1 MMGLHDYTRLA
12 RGGVTDCRNTAVS
25 VPVACGPMWKS
36 GHVDEAT
43 WAALAATLT
52 LLGLV
57 WTWIAYRRRGVTGG
71 MRALGFTMLPVAA
84 WLTGTLEMFTEMA
97 GSATDWATGLV
108 FNPVTW
114 TGIGLGGFGIVL
126 IVISGYL
133 RDRQLARGQEAAAP
147 GKAAKPGRRQL
158 PEAAS
163 TRDPGKRIVDDDG
176 TDDLADIEA
185 ILKRRG
191 IQ

>member
-1 MMGLHDYTRLA
+1 
-12 RGGVTDCRNTAVS
+12 VS
-25 VPVACGPMWKS
+25 GPDPCGPMWKS
-36 GHVDEAT
+36 GPVDEAT

-52 LLGLV
+52 VLGLV
-57 WTWIAYRRRGVTGG
+57 WTWISYRRRGVTGG

-108 FNPVTW
+108 FNPITW

-133 RDRQLARGQEAAAP
+133 RDRQLARGQEAKALGTATKP
-147 GKAAKPGRRQL
+147 GKRRL

-163 TRDPGKRIVDDDG
+163 SRDPGGSMVGDDG
-176 TDDLADIEA
+176 ADDLADIEA

-191 IQ
+191 IK

>member
-1 MMGLHDYTRLA
+1 M
-12 RGGVTDCRNTAVS
+12 
-25 VPVACGPMWKS
+25 
-36 GHVDEAT
+36 DEAT

-52 LLGLV
+52 LLGVV
-57 WTWIAYRRRGVTGG
+57 WTVLAYRRRGAAAG

-84 WLTGTLEMFTEMA
+84 WLTGTLEMFTEIS
-97 GSATDWATGLV
+97 GSLTDWATGLV
-108 FNPVTW
+108 FNPITW
-114 TGIGLGGFGIVL
+114 AGIGLGGFGVVL

-133 RDRQLARGQEAAAP
+133 RDRQLARGQGAGAP
-147 GKAAKPGRRQL
+147 EKPRKRGKPQL

-163 TRDPGKRIVDDDG
+163 TRDPDAGSIVDDDI
-176 TDDLADIEA
+176 ADIEA

>member
-1 MMGLHDYTRLA
+1 
-12 RGGVTDCRNTAVS
+12 
-25 VPVACGPMWKS
+25 
-36 GHVDEAT
+36 VDEAT

-57 WTWIAYRRRGVTGG
+57 WTWIAFRRRGVTGG

-108 FNPVTW
+108 FNPITW

-133 RDRQLARGQEAAAP
+133 RDRQLARAQDGTATPAP
-147 GKAAKPGRRQL
+147 KRPL
-158 PEAAS
+158 PEAQS
-163 TRDPGKRIVDDDG
+163 TRAPKSGSIVDDDG

-191 IQ
+191 IK

>member
-1 MMGLHDYTRLA
+1 
-12 RGGVTDCRNTAVS
+12 
-25 VPVACGPMWKS
+25 MWKS

-57 WTWIAYRRRGVTGG
+57 WTYVSYRRRGAIAA
-71 MRALGFTMLPVAA
+71 MRALGFTTLPVAA
-84 WLTGTLEMFTEMA
+84 WLTGTLEMFTEIG
-97 GSATDWATGLV
+97 GSVADWAAGLV
-108 FNPVTW
+108 FSPITW
-114 TGIGLGGFGIVL
+114 TGIGLAGFGVVL

-133 RDRQLARGQEAAAP
+133 RDRQLAP
-147 GKAAKPGRRQL
+147 GKDGKRQL

-163 TRDPGKRIVDDDG
+163 TRDARGKIVDADG

>member
-1 MMGLHDYTRLA
+1 
-12 RGGVTDCRNTAVS
+12 
-25 VPVACGPMWKS
+25 
-36 GHVDEAT
+36 VDEAT

-57 WTWIAYRRRGVTGG
+57 WTWISYRRRGVTGG

-84 WLTGTLEMFTEMA
+84 WLTGTLEMFTEIA
-97 GSATDWATGLV
+97 GSVTDWATGLV
-108 FNPVTW
+108 FSPITW

-133 RDRQLARGQEAAAP
+133 RDRQLARGQEPSTPKKVTKP
-147 GKAAKPGRRQL
+147 GKRQL

-163 TRDPGKRIVDDDG
+163 TRDPGSGPVVD
-176 TDDLADIEA
+176 DDLADIEA

>member
-1 MMGLHDYTRLA
+1 
-12 RGGVTDCRNTAVS
+12 
-25 VPVACGPMWKS
+25 MWKS
-36 GHVDEAT
+36 GDVDEAT

-57 WTWIAYRRRGVTGG
+57 WTWVSYRRRGAISA
-71 MRALGFTMLPVAA
+71 MRALGFTTLPVAA
-84 WLTGTLEMFTEMA
+84 WLTGTLEMFTEIS
-97 GSATDWATGLV
+97 GSVGDWATSLA

-133 RDRQLARGQEAAAP
+133 RDRQLARGPQASGTEKSRP
-147 GKAAKPGRRQL
+147 RQL
-158 PEAAS
+158 PEAAG
-163 TRDPGKRIVDDDG
+163 TRDPGAGSVVD
-176 TDDLADIEA
+176 DDLADIEA

>member
-1 MMGLHDYTRLA
+1 M
-12 RGGVTDCRNTAVS
+12 
-25 VPVACGPMWKS
+25 
-36 GHVDEAT
+36 DEAT

-57 WTWIAYRRRGVTGG
+57 WTWISFRRRGVPGG

-84 WLTGTLEMFTEMA
+84 WLTGTLQMFTEIA
-97 GSATDWATGLV
+97 GSVTDWATGLV
-108 FNPVTW
+108 FNPITW

-133 RDRQLARGQEAAAP
+133 RDRQLARGQAAGAS
-147 GKAAKPGRRQL
+147 GVAGKPGRTGKPQL
-158 PEAAS
+158 QAGTP
-163 TRDPGKRIVDDDG
+163 TRDSGAGPVLD
-176 TDDLADIEA
+176 DDLADIEA

>member
-1 MMGLHDYTRLA
+1 
-12 RGGVTDCRNTAVS
+12 
-25 VPVACGPMWKS
+25 MWKS
-36 GHVDEAT
+36 GYVDEAT

-57 WTWIAYRRRGVTGG
+57 WTWISYRRRGVAGG

-97 GSATDWATGLV
+97 GSVTDWATGLV
-108 FNPVTW
+108 FNPITW

-126 IVISGYL
+126 IVVSGYL

-147 GKAAKPGRRQL
+147 GKAAKPGKRQL

-163 TRDPGKRIVDDDG
+163 TREPGSGSVVD
-176 TDDLADIEA
+176 DDLADIEA

-191 IQ
+191 LK

>member
-1 MMGLHDYTRLA
+1 M
-12 RGGVTDCRNTAVS
+12 S

-133 RDRQLARGQEAAAP
+133 RDRQLARGQAAGAS
-147 GKAAKPGRRQL
+147 GLASKPGRAGKRQL
-158 PEAAS
+158 PEGS
-163 TRDPGKRIVDDDG
+163 QTRDPGAGQVVD
-176 TDDLADIEA
+176 DDLADIEA